1 VFESLYQTVVLSRVY
16 LRFVFECVHFFFSF
30 RVVYKCIYSKYRKTQ
45 QQKNR
50 RGTQIV
56 DKEANMVLGK
66 ATEYKN
72 EKERYAGTIM
82 VPGTHMSLSLLK

>member
-1 VFESLYQTVVLSRVY
+1 MCTSFLFAFFTNVY
-16 LRFVFECVHFFFSF
+16 IQNTDKRN
-30 RVVYKCIYSKYRKTQ
+30 KKK
-45 QQKNR
+45 R

-66 ATEYKN
+66 ATEHKN
-72 EKERYAGTIM
+72 EKERYAGTVM